1 MWKALLTALIFLLTP
16 LPVAAA
22 EPSELAA
29 ETVVAQP
36 AVGLVFVD
44 GALWALG
51 DGKLLRF
58 DPADGSVAEVAL
70 PVRENAGL
78 LGILERYRGL
88 AVGEGALWLPDVASS
103 TILKID
109 PASRAIVAEV
119 PTDIFGSR
127 GSIGVGA
134 GSLWVVTFDA
144 RDKRV
149 TRYSAATG
157 GLEARIDLPAPGLGV
172 LFAYGAIWVS
182 AANRPEL
189 YRIDPASNAI
199 TATIALHAPGA
210 LLTAAADSLWV
221 SGDANGIVQRI
232 DPASGQVLATIATG
246 VLDME
251 SDGDL
256 VGGGGYLWTINR
268 ASVIARIDPASDT
281 AQGLFR
287 PPTGSS
293 STGRRLAF
301 GAGSLWLSGT
311 GIFRLTPP

>member
-1 MWKALLTALIFLLTP
+1 MWRALLPALAVLCVPLLATAT
-16 LPVAAA
+16 
-22 EPSELAA
+22 EPAELAV
-29 ETVVAQP
+29 ESSVPHP
-36 AVGLVFVD
+36 AVTLVFVD

-51 DGKLLRF
+51 DGKLLRL
-58 DPADGSVAEVAL
+58 DPTDGNVTEVAL
-70 PVRENAGL
+70 PERSSAGS
-78 LGILERYRGL
+78 LGMLERYRGL

-109 PASRAIVAEV
+109 PAARAVVAEV

-127 GSIGVGA
+127 GSIGVGE

-144 RDKRV
+144 RDKRL

-157 GLEARIDLPAPGLGV
+157 ALEAQIDLPAPGSGV
-172 LFAYGAIWVS
+172 LVAYGAVWVT

-189 YRIDPASNAI
+189 YRIDPASNSIA
-199 TATIALHAPGA
+199 ATIALHAPSP
-210 LLTAAADSLWV
+210 LLAAAADSLWV

-232 DPASGQVLATIATG
+232 DPSSGQVLATLSTG
-246 VLDME
+246 AVDME

-256 VGGGGYLWTINR
+256 VAGGGFLWTINR
-268 ASVIARIDPASDT
+268 ASVIARIDPASET
-281 AQGLFR
+281 VQGLFR
-287 PPTGSS
+287 PPAGS

-301 GAGSLWLSGT
+301 GAGSLWLSGA